1 MLNYIKEFFIA
12 PAHSFLI
19 VMLLILLT
27 PTLTLLPF
35 WIAGIVLVILML
47 LDNLVTN
54 LWKNNNGQ
62 LP

>member
-19 VMLLILLT
+19 VMLLLLLT
-27 PTLTLLPF
+27 PALTLLPF
-35 WIAGIVLVILML
+35 WIAGIVLVTLML

-54 LWKNNNGQ
+54 LWKKNNG
-62 LP
+62 